1 MNPAFQLLL
10 PVPSPAAF
18 VRAGDYASSAGD
30 APDASVAVVVER
42 VIWQFVSHDVIPHL
56 PAGPGG
62 QRVDLDQAVSRVPF
76 NDADVGSSRRLI
88 SPERRDPGVVAPE
101 RQIERLDL
109 ADAAAEVRVALVK
122 ALAVN
127 PVLFFNAQRGAA
139 LDDVQF
145 VARAQPVF

>member
-1 MNPAFQLLL
+1 MDTAFQLLL

-18 VRAGDYASSAGD
+18 VGPGDHASSAGD

-76 NDADVGSSRRLI
+76 NDADVASGRRLD
-88 SPERRDPGVVAPE
+88 SPERRGPGVIDPGRHV
-101 RQIERLDL
+101 D
-109 ADAAAEVRVALVK
+109 
-122 ALAVN
+122 ALA
-127 PVLFFNAQRGAA
+127 LGE
-139 LDDVQF
+139 
-145 VARAQPVF
+145 